1 MQNYFFQIIK
11 EKNIN
16 YTYFK
21 QIIFIFDDKK
31 IEEINSELIP
41 LLNSFLL
48 LRNEER
54 EKIIMNLDYF
64 NYLIKKIF
72 SIEIFIS
79 INDYKI
85 VKNNYNAIN

>member
-54 EKIIMNLDYF
+54 EKIIMNLDYC
-64 NYLIKKIF
+64 NYLIKIIS
-72 SIEIFIS
+72 SIEVS
-79 INDYKI
+79 ENDYKI
-85 VKNNYNAIN
+85 INKIYNVINEK